1 MRHMLDWW
9 IYDYLNRRG
18 LHQSAEAWFDE
29 LNHVVRPHVV
39 SPSEGFLM
47 DWWGFFWQHFN
58 ADGAPNTESSLQL
71 TPNMINP
78 VPISRA
84 DVVSES
90 NVNPFPA
97 PTSGF
102 DEHGVLGHI
111 HVSGV
116 HVPPWPALN
125 PGIMGSNNVLGNVGL
140 PGVGVCPHVYGVI
153 PVMNI
158 NTGLASQFNPNN
170 ISNSTPVLGLPLVP
184 RSNIASELNM
194 QSSGMQGQQHMGIPI
209 GYSNIQ
215 LNLEENV
222 FMQDPYRS
230 YRRTNG
236 YNNMRSFPV
245 IMEGDSAIRQRVPIA
260 NELVHH
266 APQPM
271 SYNVELENVSVFTCN
286 FIFFASFFVC
296 VDRKVLVLN
305 TRI

>member
-1 MRHMLDWW
+1 MDKEAMRHMLDWW

-222 FMQDPYRS
+222 FMQDPYR
-230 YRRTNG
+230 
-236 YNNMRSFPV
+236 
-245 IMEGDSAIRQRVPIA
+245 
-260 NELVHH
+260 
-266 APQPM
+266 
-271 SYNVELENVSVFTCN
+271 
-286 FIFFASFFVC
+286 
-296 VDRKVLVLN
+296 RKVTVLFAKEFQLLMSLFTMHLNRCHTTLNLRTLVCLHV
-305 TRI
+305 ILSFLHLFLFVLIAKFLC